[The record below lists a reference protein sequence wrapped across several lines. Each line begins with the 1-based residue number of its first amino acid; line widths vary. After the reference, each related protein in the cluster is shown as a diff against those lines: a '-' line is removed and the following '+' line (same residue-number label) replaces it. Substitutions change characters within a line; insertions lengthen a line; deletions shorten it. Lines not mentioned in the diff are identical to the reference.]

1 MNNSQLPLV
10 SVIIPTYNRAE
21 KVVAAVQSVKGQVYK
36 NIQLIV
42 VDDGSDDGTR
52 LLLADMPDVEYVYQ
66 ENAGQAAARNT
77 GLRYAKGD
85 VIASLDSDD
94 YWERTFLDKCVAA
107 LLRYDADFVFA
118 NWNQKEKDTGQW
130 SDFLSGDPYLKPYRA
145 NDQDGWFLLNE
156 QNLRTLY
163 LQACPSPSSSAVM
176 KRASIVRGWN
186 KHLNIGDDWG
196 LYLDMIFS
204 KPCKAVFTMERQWYK
219 DIDGQNIFDGRERSE
234 VVRLLLVEDTK
245 KVMQLYKDRLTAT
258 ERKMLEQRYVEGL
271 VELGKHVLVR
281 EGKFAEAKR
290 LFSEALSIN
299 VGGSLATVK
308 KLLGYAIN
316 HRVRIIRQKLTGTNL
331 VGGAVK

>member
-1 MNNSQLPLV
+1 MNSTLPLV
-10 SVIIPTYNRAE
+10 SVIIPTYNRAD
-21 KVVAAVQSVKGQVYK
+21 KVVAAVESVLGQAYR

-42 VDDGSDDGTR
+42 VDDGSNDGTR
-52 LLLADMPDVEYVYQ
+52 TLLANVPAVEYVYQ

-77 GLRYAKGD
+77 GLSYAKGD

-94 YWERTFLDKCVAA
+94 YWDSKFLEKCVDA

-130 SDFLSGDPYLKPYRA
+130 SDFLSGDPYLKPFRES
-145 NDQDGWFLLNE
+145 DQDGWFSLNDRD
-156 QNLRTLY
+156 LRKLY

-176 KRASIVRGWN
+176 KRASIVAGWN
-186 KHLNIGDDWG
+186 KELNIGDDWG
-196 LYLDMIFS
+196 LYLDMIFG
-204 KPCKAVFTMERQWYK
+204 KPCKAVFTMEKLWYK

-245 KVMQLYKDRLTAT
+245 AVMQKYQNRLTVEET
-258 ERKMLEQRYVEGL
+258 KMLEHRYVEGL

-281 EGKFAEAKR
+281 EGKFAESKR
-290 LFSEALSIN
+290 LFSEAWAISAT
-299 VGGSLATVK
+299 GSLATLK

-316 HRVRIIRQKLTGTNL
+316 HRIRNIRQKLTSTSLLGS
-331 VGGAVK
+331 AVK